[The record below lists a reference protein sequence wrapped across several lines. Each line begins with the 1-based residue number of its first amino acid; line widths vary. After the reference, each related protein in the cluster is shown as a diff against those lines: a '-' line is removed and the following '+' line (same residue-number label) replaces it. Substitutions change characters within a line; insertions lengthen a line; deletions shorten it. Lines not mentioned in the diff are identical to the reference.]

1 MAPDIIKIK
10 LLLNVHDTNFISHAS
25 TDNESPQIIK
35 CNKIGKILD
44 MLSDLSNRNTENH
57 VEI

>member
-1 MAPDIIKIK
+1 MFMIPI
-10 LLLNVHDTNFISHAS
+10 VVNFNWHAS